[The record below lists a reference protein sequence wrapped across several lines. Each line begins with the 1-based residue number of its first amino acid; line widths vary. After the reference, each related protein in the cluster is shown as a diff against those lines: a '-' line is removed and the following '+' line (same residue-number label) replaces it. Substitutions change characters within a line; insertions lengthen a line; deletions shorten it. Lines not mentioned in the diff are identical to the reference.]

1 MAIRG
6 VVATV
11 EFYETDRGPGDSP
24 LYAYQNYF
32 PGTRTIALQTYT
44 YNSFQISDISKARDG
59 SINSVNITFVGT
71 AANVDL
77 VEAAT
82 TNRYEVFVS
91 LYRWSDFEGLEN
103 PTDFNLLAFH
113 SGNAAGGSADISTV
127 TLNVQYY
134 TNTVSGDIPW
144 RKIPW
149 TILGPLSFRR

>member
-6 VVATV
+6 IVTTMSIYAAD
-11 EFYETDRGPGDSP
+11 YGPGDAP

-32 PGTRTIALQTYT
+32 PGTRTIESEDYV
-44 YNSFQISDISKARDG
+44 YNSFQISDIGKARDA
-59 SINSVNITFVGT
+59 SPTEVSVTFSGT

-82 TNRYEVFVS
+82 VNGYDFVIVT
-91 LYRWSDFEGLEN
+91 YRWNAIDGLED
-103 PTDFNLLAFH
+103 PTNFNFFAIYAGRA
-113 SGNAAGGSADISTV
+113 SGGSADLSTASLTLSEYNS
-127 TLNVQYY
+127 TLN
-134 TNTVSGDIPW
+134 GDMPW

>member
-6 VVATV
+6 IVTTLSIYAANYAT
-11 EFYETDRGPGDSP
+11 GDAP

-32 PGTRTIALQTYT
+32 PGTRTINSEDYV
-44 YNSFQISDISKARDG
+44 YNSFQISDIGKARDA
-59 SINSVNITFVGT
+59 SPTEVSITFSGT

-82 TNRYEVFVS
+82 VNGYEILVFV
-91 LYRWSDFEGLEN
+91 YRWSAYEGLED
-103 PTDFNLLAFH
+103 PTSFNFF
-113 SGNAAGGSADISTV
+113 AAYGGRAIGGSADLSTASLALSEYNS
-127 TLNVQYY
+127 TLN
-134 TNTVSGDIPW
+134 GDMPW